1 LEHNP
6 GALIINFDAYIGAT
20 IHLLY
25 AVCGSVLRT
34 IFSPKVFQGTFT
46 YNHSDKR
53 ALTRSAIFL
62 IFFLV
67 IHAVGNLHVF
77 LGPDDF
83 NGYGYFYVRLYWSGF
98 GLPANIVEEYVLL
111 SALLHATVAIL
122 RTRTIWKNRNRY
134 DGKVNSGAELSKYTG
149 HLLSSFMKNLLD
161 GTLSLI
167 LTGLLL
173 GLFMTIHLFQFRFG
187 ATQDYYIRVPPWM
200 INWYGIFSLNL
211 FWDYDKSL
219 PLMGVRD
226 IYQLEFDLFRS
237 TGWVAFYIFSV
248 CVFMVHA
255 CLGWNKAVATPKFG
269 IPQGHQRLVK
279 WFGYIIFW
287 VLGFIY
293 ISYPVYCVLPHTLAT
308 GSELGTQLD
317 KELCAK
323 LNEKRDT
330 FISENPE
337 QPRPPPYLQCCG
349 SASQCLEWK

>member
-1 LEHNP
+1 MGNTSPICSVWFRSPNNIFAE
-6 GALIINFDAYIGAT
+6 GISRNFHIQPFRQKGIDKKCNI
-20 IHLLY
+20 LD
-25 AVCGSVLRT
+25 
-34 IFSPKVFQGTFT
+34 IFPC
-46 YNHSDKR
+46 YPC
-53 ALTRSAIFL
+53 
-62 IFFLV
+62 
-67 IHAVGNLHVF
+67 GNLHVF

-134 DGKVNSGAELSKYTG
+134 DGKVNSGTELSRYTG
-149 HLLSSFMKNLLD
+149 HLISSFMKNLLD

-200 INWYGIFSLNL
+200 INWFGIFSLNL
-211 FWDYDKSL
+211 FWDYDKTL

-237 TGWVAFYIFSV
+237 TGGVAFYIFSV

-269 IPQGHQRLVK
+269 IPQGHQRLVR

-287 VLGFIY
+287 VLGLIY
-293 ISYPVYCVLPHTLAT
+293 ISYPVYCILPHTMAT
-308 GSELGTQLD
+308 GNELGTKLEP
-317 KELCAK
+317 KLCAA
-323 LNEKRDT
+323 LNENVTTTLRR
-330 FISENPE
+330 IQN
-337 QPRPPPYLQCCG
+337 YL
-349 SASQCLEWK
+349 

>member
-1 LEHNP
+1 M
-6 GALIINFDAYIGAT
+6 G
-20 IHLLY
+20 
-25 AVCGSVLRT
+25 
-34 IFSPKVFQGTFT
+34 
-46 YNHSDKR
+46 
-53 ALTRSAIFL
+53 

-134 DGKVNSGAELSKYTG
+134 DGKVNSGTELSRYTG
-149 HLLSSFMKNLLD
+149 HLISSFMKNLLD

-200 INWYGIFSLNL
+200 GNWFGIFSLNL

-255 CLGWNKAVATPKFG
+255 CLVWIYHFLGSRIDLHIISCILYTPSHN
-269 IPQGHQRLVK
+269 GHWQRT
-279 WFGYIIFW
+279 WDEI
-287 VLGFIY
+287 
-293 ISYPVYCVLPHTLAT
+293 
-308 GSELGTQLD
+308 GT
-317 KELCAK
+317 KTMC
-323 LNEKRDT
+323 
-330 FISENPE
+330 
-337 QPRPPPYLQCCG
+337 
-349 SASQCLEWK
+349 CLERETSQLHCGESRTT